1 MKNTEKFLSRIHC
14 HRPILYFLA
23 ILFFFTTNSC
33 SSAPVISPENAIIPE
48 TPEDTNTPEIKTP
61 GDGSITDKNIL
72 YVGRWD
78 KSDNTVFHSYWTGAY
93 LRVNFTGKS
102 IGIKLHSNTSLVVS
116 IDGETPRA
124 VVGQSGI
131 TLLNTTTLSEGTH
144 TLLVGSAGQNYEV
157 EFEGLVLDKNAVTY
171 PPDKKLLIEYI
182 GDSITAFGGSDNT
195 PTVNYA
201 WQTAE
206 LLGCDHTQISFSGL
220 SLSSEYGCLDTKI
233 GMDSLYFNLKN
244 YNHIHERPVI
254 PWNFSYTPD
263 IVFIFLG
270 TNDECGQAPEEVVSL
285 NSRNMIYKIRQKF
298 NDAEIFVMRP
308 FKGIYEN
315 VLSSAVR
322 RLNSMGDEKIH
333 FIDTTG
339 WLSESDFSDGTHPNE
354 TGTSKIINKLVP
366 TLKPFVKNNF

>member
-1 MKNTEKFLSRIHC
+1 MILSR
-14 HRPILYFLA
+14 
-23 ILFFFTTNSC
+23 
-33 SSAPVISPENAIIPE
+33 
-48 TPEDTNTPEIKTP
+48 
-61 GDGSITDKNIL
+61 
-72 YVGRWD
+72 
-78 KSDNTVFHSYWTGAY
+78 
-93 LRVNFTGKS
+93 
-102 IGIKLHSNTSLVVS
+102 
-116 IDGETPRA
+116 
-124 VVGQSGI
+124 
-131 TLLNTTTLSEGTH
+131 LLE
-144 TLLVGSAGQNYEV
+144 A
-157 EFEGLVLDKNAVTY
+157 D
-171 PPDKKLLIEYI
+171 D
-182 GDSITAFGGSDNT
+182 T

-220 SLSSEYGCLDTKI
+220 SLSSGYGCLDTKI

-315 VLSSAVR
+315 ALSSAVR